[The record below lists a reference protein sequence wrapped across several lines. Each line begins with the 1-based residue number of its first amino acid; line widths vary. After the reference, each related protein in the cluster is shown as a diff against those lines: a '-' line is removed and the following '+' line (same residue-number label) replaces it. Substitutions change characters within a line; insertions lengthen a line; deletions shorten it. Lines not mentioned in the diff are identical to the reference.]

1 MPYTCF
7 NINLRSLQR
16 SSGIFLYFYF
26 SDGWPSVGEGKASKE
41 WISALF
47 CACICVTEVSRYVL
61 A

>member
-1 MPYTCF
+1 MPYTCC

-16 SSGIFLYFYF
+16 SNGIFLYFYF

-47 CACICVTEVSRYVL
+47 LPVSVSL
-61 A
+61 KSADMC